1 VASGGSEPEFGEFE
15 DLRRRVDQTGEVAA
29 GILRLPSGDAERYLE
44 YGIVPAPGPD
54 GAVASTIVTVWDVS
68 GRIAAERASRR
79 HARRLKLILD
89 AAPIP
94 LTVIDSNG
102 IVEIWNPAAEQMS
115 GLAAADV
122 VGRHPENALPG
133 LSWLVP
139 TIASLLPN
147 GPVHDLPIEWQAR
160 DGTRLELSAHCA
172 LIDDPDGAL
181 DAVVG
186 AAVDVGPLRERERSI
201 ARLNR
206 IYEVLTQIDGAIFSM
221 RRRDELLGAA
231 CRIAVEVGGFAFA
244 WIGLADQTG
253 NVRVVASHGPDPS
266 FLSEGHISVRPHEPA
281 GAGPLGTA
289 IREDRPIIVQDVQ
302 GERSAEPRRARA
314 LARGYRSTAAFPIH
328 QGGRAIGAMK
338 LYSPHLAFFDSEEVR
353 LLSDMAQ
360 HLSFALESLE
370 TERLRGQAETRY
382 RTLFESN
389 PQAMWVFDLVTR
401 RIVAINEA
409 AVSAYGYT
417 RDEFLAMTPGDVLAP
432 ESGATESSD
441 YPSGTDLGQASMQ
454 RHLSRDGRLMEV
466 EISGHEIEFDG
477 RRACVSLINDVT
489 ERRQLEARLRD
500 AAKIEAVGQL
510 AGGIAHDFNNVLAAV
525 IGYADLLVQDLG
537 DDPRAQDAQE
547 IGRAGRRAADL
558 TRQLLAFARR
568 QVLVAKPVDVNE
580 VVAGVVPMLRRLIGE
595 DITLSTH
602 LAASPAIVVVDP
614 SQLEQVLVN
623 LAVNARDAMPNGGRV
638 EVDVAFQ
645 KATSRRRHHL
655 RGPSV
660 LLTVSD
666 TGTGMSQEVLSHVF
680 EPFFTTKASKGTG
693 LGLATVHGI
702 VSQSGGEIWVE
713 STPAKG
719 TTFSVLLPQSDRE
732 AVPVVSPI
740 RHSTNSVAG
749 ATILVVEDEP
759 DVRRFVVR
767 TLEHERYTVLVA
779 GSPGQAEALAASGE
793 RIDLVLTDLVMPG
806 VSGAELAKRLLVRHP
821 QMRVLYMSGY
831 DPGPSFGLTPEQ
843 MVGFLAKPFGPEE
856 LTARVRDALSI

>member
-1 VASGGSEPEFGEFE
+1 VSTYHKPKEPVQNAVAQPPEAPAAGSDGAIEVPIPAGIYQTILDRSRAAVFHLDRHGRCAQANSVAQENPDWFGAIEAGVASGGSEPGFGEFE
-15 DLRRRVDQTGEVAA
+15 GLRRHVDQTGEVAA
-29 GILRLPSGDAERYLE
+29 GILRLPCGNAERYLE

-94 LTVIDSNG
+94 LIVIDADG
-102 IVEIWNPAAEQMS
+102 VVEIWNPAAERMS
-115 GLAAADV
+115 GLAASDV
-122 VGRHPENALPG
+122 IGRHPEDALPG
-133 LSWLVP
+133 LAGLVP
-139 TIASLLPN
+139 TIAALLPG
-147 GPVHDLPIEWQAR
+147 GPIHDLPIAWQAP
-160 DGTRLELSAHCA
+160 DGTPLELSGHCA

-186 AAVDVGPLRERERSI
+186 AAVDVGPLRERERRI

-221 RRRDELLGAA
+221 RGRDKLLGAA
-231 CRIAVEVGGFAFA
+231 CRISVEVGGFAFA
-244 WIGLADQTG
+244 WIGLADETG
-253 NVRVVASHGPDPS
+253 NVRVVTSHGPDPS
-266 FLSEGHISVRPHEPA
+266 FLSEGHISVRPNEPA

-289 IREDRPIIVQDVQ
+289 IREDRPVIVQDVK
-302 GERSAEPRRARA
+302 GEESAEPRRSGA

-328 QGGRAIGAMK
+328 LGGRAIGAIK
-338 LYSPHLAFFDSEEVR
+338 LYSPQLAFFDSEEVR

-370 TERLRGQAETRY
+370 AERLRGQAETRY

-389 PQAMWVFDLVTR
+389 PQAMWVSDLATR

-417 RDEFLAMTPGDVLAP
+417 RDEFLAMTPDDVLAP
-432 ESGATESSD
+432 ESRTTESSD
-441 YPSGTDLGQASMQ
+441 LPSGADLGQASMQ
-454 RHLSRDGRLMEV
+454 RHLSRDGRLMDV
-466 EISGHEIEFDG
+466 EISGHELEFDG

-500 AAKIEAVGQL
+500 TAKIEAVGQL

-537 DDPRAQDAQE
+537 EDPRAEDAQE
-547 IGRAGRRAADL
+547 IARAGRRAADL

-568 QVLVAKPVDVNE
+568 QVLVARPVDLND

-595 DITLSTH
+595 DVTLSTH
-602 LAASPAIVVVDP
+602 LAASPAIVMVDP

-638 EVDVAFQ
+638 QVEVALQ

-666 TGTGMSQEVLSHVF
+666 TGMGMSQEVLSHVF

-693 LGLATVHGI
+693 LGLATVRGI
-702 VSQSGGEIWVE
+702 VSQSGGEIW
-713 STPAKG
+713 G
-719 TTFSVLLPQSDRE
+719 
-732 AVPVVSPI
+732 
-740 RHSTNSVAG
+740 
-749 ATILVVEDEP
+749 
-759 DVRRFVVR
+759 
-767 TLEHERYTVLVA
+767 
-779 GSPGQAEALAASGE
+779 
-793 RIDLVLTDLVMPG
+793 
-806 VSGAELAKRLLVRHP
+806 
-821 QMRVLYMSGY
+821 RV
-831 DPGPSFGLTPEQ
+831 DPG
-843 MVGFLAKPFGPEE
+843 
-856 LTARVRDALSI
+856 